1 MRLPAR
7 FLFCAL
13 ALQPLA
19 AQGAPDEIQLKRI
32 ENRVNGFDW
41 ELDAVRKAADDQ
53 LWFQRLSDLALVDK
67 VTYTGPP
74 NPGARRPTAS
84 RTSAIH

>member
-1 MRLPAR
+1 
-7 FLFCAL
+7 
-13 ALQPLA
+13 
-19 AQGAPDEIQLKRI
+19 
-32 ENRVNGFDW
+32 VNGFDW